1 MNIDALSPEQ
11 TKALL
16 SSLLGAA
23 GDGTPPSMSMGPSSG
38 MDNPDEAADRA
49 LIQDEV
55 KDYMVSVGN
64 GMEVLAQMVQALQS
78 QVDDL
83 VSGLRNVLDA
93 RTRYAIQQE
102 SLSKYGEMFQPF
114 ADAVKEIDGS
124 DLMEDLVNIISEIRE
139 GPDYTPEYETDT
151 INQLHQ
157 SLADKMNKIR
167 GVQSAPA
174 EEEPIPEEPPVTE
187 AKPTEV
193 TVEKT
198 IAGPDIE
205 GIRRTAA
212 KLKAART
219 TSV

>member
-23 GDGTPPSMSMGPSSG
+23 GGGTTPSMSTEPSG
-38 MDNPDEAADRA
+38 NPDEAADKA

-55 KDYMVSVGN
+55 KDYMVAVGN

-83 VSGLRNVLDA
+83 VSGLKNVLDA

-102 SLSKYGEMFQPF
+102 SLNKYGEMFQPF

-124 DLMEDLVNIISEIRE
+124 DLMEDLVNII
-139 GPDYTPEYETDT
+139 
-151 INQLHQ
+151 
-157 SLADKMNKIR
+157 
-167 GVQSAPA
+167 
-174 EEEPIPEEPPVTE
+174 
-187 AKPTEV
+187 
-193 TVEKT
+193 
-198 IAGPDIE
+198 
-205 GIRRTAA
+205 
-212 KLKAART
+212 
-219 TSV
+219 

>member
-1 MNIDALSPEQ
+1 MMNIDALSPEQ

-23 GDGTPPSMSMGPSSG
+23 GGGTTPSMSTEPSG
-38 MDNPDEAADRA
+38 NPDEAADRA

-55 KDYMVSVGN
+55 KDYMVAVGN

-83 VSGLRNVLDA
+83 VSGLKNVLDA

-114 ADAVKEIDGS
+114 AESVKEIDGS

-139 GPDYTPEYETDT
+139 GPDYTPEYETNT

-167 GVQSAPA
+167 GIQSAAPS
-174 EEEPIPEEPPVTE
+174 EEEPIPEEAPVTAE
-187 AKPTEV
+187 LPPTEV
-193 TVEKT
+193 TIEKT
-198 IAGPDIE
+198 MAGPDIE